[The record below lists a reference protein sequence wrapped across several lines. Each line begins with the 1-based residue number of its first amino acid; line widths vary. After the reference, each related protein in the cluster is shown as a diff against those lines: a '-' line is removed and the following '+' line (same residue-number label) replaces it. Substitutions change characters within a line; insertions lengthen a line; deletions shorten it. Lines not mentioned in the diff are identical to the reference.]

1 MPDVS
6 LNEFRRGVAVL
17 RADAEVVGHLATI
30 VEPFRGPGGRRERV
44 WLLVT
49 WVDGRRDRIEEDYPP
64 WTSVAE
70 ICRGFLTWTI
80 DDRETKLEVA
90 WLEGDSADEA
100 WERYGIHDEVGH
112 YL

>member
-49 WVDGRRDRIEEDYPP
+49 WVDGRRDRIEEDYPA

-80 DDRETKLEVA
+80 DDRDTKLEVA